1 MNLAYQVQTQLLSNQ
16 VYQNEKIESLAE
28 IVQQNL
34 TLPDG
39 RTISKKD
46 IPLNTNSFLLGEDQ
60 NSLINSIFS
69 SYQKLES
76 EQQEHLKQHLIIGGG
91 CVNLSG
97 MQESITSMI
106 SQTPYF
112 GQKTKIT
119 LLSEKTS
126 STWLGG
132 SILASLGVFQPVWI
146 SKAEYDEYGPSI
158 INRKS
163 M

>member
-1 MNLAYQVQTQLLSNQ
+1 M
-16 VYQNEKIESLAE
+16 
-28 IVQQNL
+28 
-34 TLPDG
+34 
-39 RTISKKD
+39 
-46 IPLNTNSFLLGEDQ
+46 
-60 NSLINSIFS
+60 
-69 SYQKLES
+69 
-76 EQQEHLKQHLIIGGG
+76 
-91 CVNLSG
+91 SG
-97 MQESITSMI
+97 MQESIPSLI
-106 SQTPYF
+106 NQTPYF

-119 LLSEKTS
+119 LLPEKTS